1 MNNKVIKTPCLGIC
15 KYNTQNFC
23 IGCKRTLPI
32 LQILSKGTPAK
43 SNQVRTLILTPTRE
57 LAAQVNASIEN

>member
-23 IGCKRTLPI
+23 IGCKRSSGEITNWMNY
-32 LQILSKGTPAK
+32 SGAM
-43 SNQVRTLILTPTRE
+43 RE
-57 LAAQVNASIEN
+57 AIIKDLENREIENLEN